1 MNNAERTTNK
11 QERSRPPLTPVR
23 CRHLCTTISEYVD
36 FEAIVMA
43 SNAIGKASPAE
54 REWYIVGRWEEFEG
68 EGRANLLRL
77 IGVCAFYAVELI
89 NYHGLNLGFLQ
100 MAPVVDRAFHL
111 AATML
116 TVAW

>member
-1 MNNAERTTNK
+1 
-11 QERSRPPLTPVR
+11 
-23 CRHLCTTISEYVD
+23 
-36 FEAIVMA
+36 MA

-116 TVAW
+116 TVAWAMVCLGV